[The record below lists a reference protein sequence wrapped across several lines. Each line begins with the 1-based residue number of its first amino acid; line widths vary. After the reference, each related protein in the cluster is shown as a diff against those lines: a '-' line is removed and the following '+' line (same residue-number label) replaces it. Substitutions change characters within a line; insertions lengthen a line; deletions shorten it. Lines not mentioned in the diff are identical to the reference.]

1 MLVCTFTL
9 VSRVLGQ
16 SHIDLGLEL
25 ITQVAVLQNERTD
38 TTLQQTSSD
47 TGDLHC
53 LYLRVQDTHI
63 FLLYTIYR

>member
-25 ITQVAVLQNERTD
+25 VTQVAVLESRKQWQMH
-38 TTLQQTSSD
+38 L
-47 TGDLHC
+47 
-53 LYLRVQDTHI
+53 
-63 FLLYTIYR
+63 